1 MKSDFAVLQYAKTL
15 SKDKASLLEAQR
27 LYLLLDRERYEENLF
42 CCQFILNPPLLS
54 SLSVAA

>member
-1 MKSDFAVLQYAKTL
+1 MKSDFAVLQYAKTF

-27 LYLLLDRERYEENLF
+27 LYLQLYRDRYEGKPFL
-42 CCQFILNPPLLS
+42 CQFILNPPLLS